1 MKPQTIP
8 SNEASYARATGR
20 RLARR
25 ALLRGTGV
33 AMALP
38 WLSAMQAAAGPQEQQ
53 SQQQDLIRNGP
64 ARRFVSISIG
74 LGLLGENLVPDQPG
88 HNYAPSRYL
97 TKLDDLRNQF
107 TIVSG
112 TSHPGVSNGHRAEA
126 SILTATPIG
135 NSGSAKNTISVD
147 QLLAKHL
154 GDATRFPS
162 LVLSTEGS
170 QSPSYTDNGAMI
182 PSESSPAKL
191 FAKLF
196 INESPKEQ
204 LRQAERIRSGR
215 SIMDVVNED
224 AKRLQRDLGAGDRNR
239 LDSYFSSVRELEKR
253 MAANEQ
259 WAKLPKPIVDAR
271 PPTPPNAD
279 DLVGCQSMMLSVMKL
294 ALQTD
299 STRFITLNLP
309 GGNNK
314 LPIQGVEEGY
324 HTLSHHGRDADKLA
338 QLALIE
344 EQIVAAYGDFL
355 RSLATFE
362 ETEGTL
368 LDHTAVLM
376 TSNLGNAS
384 SHDNRNLPVLIGGG
398 GFRHGQHLA
407 FDREHNEPL
416 ANLFVSV
423 LQQSGLPTDQF
434 SSGKST
440 MNGLEPNPA

>member
-1 MKPQTIP
+1 MTNQHAHAADREPTRFHSAK
-8 SNEASYARATGR
+8 S

-25 ALLRGTGV
+25 TVLRGSGV
-33 AMALP
+33 AMSLP
-38 WLSAMQAAAGPQEQQ
+38 WLSAMQASAGTPSDPPPQ
-53 SQQQDLIRNGP
+53 
-64 ARRFVSISIG
+64 RFVSVSIG
-74 LGLLGENLVPDQPG
+74 LGLLAENLFPEQPG
-88 HNYAPSRYL
+88 QAYSPSRYL
-97 TKLDDLRNQF
+97 KQLDDIRDQF
-107 TIVSG
+107 TVVSG
-112 TSHPGVSNGHRAEA
+112 SSHPGVSNGHRAEA

-147 QLLAKHL
+147 QYLAKHL
-154 GDATRFPS
+154 GGSTRYPS
-162 LVLSTEGS
+162 LVLSTSGT
-170 QSPSYTDNGAMI
+170 QSPSYTDTGAMI
-182 PSESSPAKL
+182 PSESSPARL
-191 FAKLF
+191 FATLF
-196 INESPKEQ
+196 IDQSKKER
-204 LRQAERIRSGR
+204 LRQADRIRSGR

-239 LDSYFSSVRELEKR
+239 LDSYFSSVRELELR
-253 MAANEQ
+253 MAANER
-259 WAKLPKPIVDAR
+259 WAKLPKPVVDAK
-271 PPTPPNAD
+271 PPTPPDAN
-279 DLVGCQSMMLSVMKL
+279 DLVGCQAMMLSLMKL

-309 GGNNK
+309 GGNAK
-314 LPIQGVEEGY
+314 LPIAGVDEGY

-355 RSLATFE
+355 RSLAGFE
-362 ETEGTL
+362 ETEGNL
-368 LDHTAVLM
+368 LDQTAVLM

-384 SHDNRNLPVLIGGG
+384 SHDNRNLPVLVGGG

-407 FDREHNEPL
+407 FDRSNNYPL

-440 MNGLEPNPA
+440 MKGLEPTRA